1 MQKYIAYYQAQL
13 ACIPKGEETLATQ
26 LHNFI
31 VKLPSLL
38 RDKLQ
43 DRQHE
48 FKQLTNAFD
57 RATTLVNNR
66 PDLAKVGGKASPE
79 AGEGKK
85 PKFAGQ
91 KRKLLEG
98 LESSGTPRQ
107 QSGDQK

>member
-13 ACIPKGEETLATQ
+13 ACIPKGGEMLATQ
-26 LHNFI
+26 LYNFI
-31 VKLPSLL
+31 VKLLPLL
-38 RDKLQ
+38 REKLQ

-66 PDLAKVGGKASPE
+66 SDLAKVDGKASPK

-91 KRKLLEG
+91 KRKLPEG
-98 LESSGTPRQ
+98 LESFGTPRQ